1 MIPVTGPLDRLRLYY
16 VFSQKVKN
24 DASDK
29 HLWASIFIRPAH
41 SRFTRVERVAC
52 CLLVLFLTMVSSCM
66 FYKNEGPTVV
76 ELEFT
81 IGPFALTPYVVG
93 LLEFPFEIKNFV

>member
-1 MIPVTGPLDRLRLYY
+1 MAGALDRLRLYY
-16 VFSQKVKN
+16 LFSQKVKG

-29 HLWASIFIRPAH
+29 HLWASVFTRPAH
-41 SRFTRVERVAC
+41 SNFTRVERVAC

-66 FYKNEGPTVV
+66 FYKNEGPAVV
-76 ELEFT
+76 DFEFT

-93 LLEFPFEIKNFV
+93 MGVCFLLC